1 MNPHYA
7 TVFFRALFV
16 LAAAGGALAAGYASF
31 PLTYPFLIAL
41 ILSSAIIPVV
51 DWLDKLTG
59 LPGQSILSLS
69 WSSFCLFFL
78 ARRHFSLRKSFREP
92 PIWPKRSL
100 PISAPL

>member
-59 LPGQSILSLS
+59 LP
-69 WSSFCLFFL
+69 
-78 ARRHFSLRKSFREP
+78 
-92 PIWPKRSL
+92 RSVNTVIVL
-100 PISAPL
+100 V